1 MSKITSYDILLEIQK
16 ICNRLEDKVDKRF
29 VEVEKRVNV
38 IEDFQAN
45 LTGKITV
52 LGAVIMLVVNFL
64 WDFGMGLIKK
74 IN

>member
-52 LGAVIMLVVNFL
+52 LGAVMMLVVNFL
-64 WDFGMGLIKK
+64 WDFGRGLIKK

>member
-45 LTGKITV
+45 LTGKNYRPWRCYDV
-52 LGAVIMLVVNFL
+52 G
-64 WDFGMGLIKK
+64 G
-74 IN
+74 